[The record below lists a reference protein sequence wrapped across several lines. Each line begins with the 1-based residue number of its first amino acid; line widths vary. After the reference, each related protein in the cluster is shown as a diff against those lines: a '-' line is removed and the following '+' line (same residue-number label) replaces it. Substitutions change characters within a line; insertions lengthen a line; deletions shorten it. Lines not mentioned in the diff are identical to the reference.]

1 MRFRRYGG
9 TRGSTPPR
17 GRTGLYWFLIPACA
31 GLGGPVAGGHCGAA
45 RCQLHHC
52 SVSRLKRSGRS
63 SIAPRQARTRRW
75 AASTTPTWRGCTATA
90 SPRVG
95 DETEAE
101 DLTEEIFLKVLGAID
116 RFEWRPGAE
125 GQRIPFGAWIFR
137 IARNEVASFQRRAA
151 ARPRRAEFSDLVA
164 ERLRDEGRGPQ
175 ELAETKLTIEEV
187 FRAVRQLPEAQRDVI
202 LLRFASGLSVKETA
216 ESLGKNVPNVK
227 VLQHKGV
234 QRLREVLTAS
244 PETREARRP

>member
-1 MRFRRYGG
+1 MSSPPLFGLSPEEERSLVDRAKAGENEALGRLYDAYVARLYRYCL
-9 TRGSTPPR
+9 T
-17 GRTGLYWFLIPACA
+17 
-31 GLGGPVAGGHCGAA
+31 
-45 RCQLHHC
+45 
-52 SVSRLKRSGRS
+52 
-63 SIAPRQARTRRW
+63 
-75 AASTTPTWRGCTATA
+75 
-90 SPRVG
+90 RVG

-137 IARNEVASFQRRAA
+137 IARNEVASFQRRVA

>member
-1 MRFRRYGG
+1 M
-9 TRGSTPPR
+9 STPPLFGLSPEEER
-17 GRTGLYWFLIPACA
+17 SLVDRAKAGESEAMGRLYDAY
-31 GLGGPVAGGHCGAA
+31 VA
-45 RCQLHHC
+45 
-52 SVSRLKRSGRS
+52 RLYRYCL
-63 SIAPRQARTRRW
+63 T
-75 AASTTPTWRGCTATA
+75 
-90 SPRVG
+90 RVG

-101 DLTEEIFLKVLGAID
+101 DLTEEIFVKVLGAID

-175 ELAETKLTIEEV
+175 ELTETKLTIEEV
-187 FRAVRQLPEAQRDVI
+187 FRAVRELPEAQRDVI

-216 ESLGKNVPNVK
+216 EALGKHEPNVK

-234 QRLREVLTAS
+234 QRLRELLAEPS
-244 PETREARRP
+244 GIHEARKP

>member
-1 MRFRRYGG
+1 M
-9 TRGSTPPR
+9 STPPLFGLSPEEER
-17 GRTGLYWFLIPACA
+17 SLVDRAKAGENEALGRLYDAY
-31 GLGGPVAGGHCGAA
+31 VA
-45 RCQLHHC
+45 
-52 SVSRLKRSGRS
+52 RLYRYCL
-63 SIAPRQARTRRW
+63 T
-75 AASTTPTWRGCTATA
+75 
-90 SPRVG
+90 RVG

-234 QRLREVLTAS
+234 QRLRELLTAS
-244 PETREARRP
+244 PETQEARRP

>member
-1 MRFRRYGG
+1 M
-9 TRGSTPPR
+9 STPPLFGLSPEEER
-17 GRTGLYWFLIPACA
+17 SLVDRAKAGENEALGRLYDAY
-31 GLGGPVAGGHCGAA
+31 VA
-45 RCQLHHC
+45 
-52 SVSRLKRSGRS
+52 RLYRYCL
-63 SIAPRQARTRRW
+63 T
-75 AASTTPTWRGCTATA
+75 
-90 SPRVG
+90 RVG

-202 LLRFASGLSVKETA
+202 LMRFASGLS
-216 ESLGKNVPNVK
+216 G
-227 VLQHKGV
+227 
-234 QRLREVLTAS
+234 
-244 PETREARRP
+244 

>member
-1 MRFRRYGG
+1 MSSPPLFGLSPEEERSLVDRAKAGESEALGRLYDAYVARLYRYCL
-9 TRGSTPPR
+9 T
-17 GRTGLYWFLIPACA
+17 
-31 GLGGPVAGGHCGAA
+31 
-45 RCQLHHC
+45 
-52 SVSRLKRSGRS
+52 
-63 SIAPRQARTRRW
+63 
-75 AASTTPTWRGCTATA
+75 
-90 SPRVG
+90 RVG

-175 ELAETKLTIEEV
+175 ELTETKLTIEEV
-187 FRAVRQLPEAQRDVI
+187 FRVVRQLPEAQRDVI

-234 QRLREVLTAS
+234 QRPA
-244 PETREARRP
+244 

>member
-1 MRFRRYGG
+1 MSSPPLFGLSPEEERSLVDRAKAGENEAMGRLYDAYVARLYRYCL
-9 TRGSTPPR
+9 T
-17 GRTGLYWFLIPACA
+17 
-31 GLGGPVAGGHCGAA
+31 
-45 RCQLHHC
+45 
-52 SVSRLKRSGRS
+52 
-63 SIAPRQARTRRW
+63 
-75 AASTTPTWRGCTATA
+75 
-90 SPRVG
+90 RVG

-101 DLTEEIFLKVLGAID
+101 DLTEEIFVKVLGAID

-175 ELAETKLTIEEV
+175 ELTETKLTIEEV
-187 FRAVRQLPEAQRDVI
+187 FRAVRELPEAQRDVI

-216 ESLGKNVPNVK
+216 EALGKHVPNVK

-234 QRLREVLTAS
+234 QRLRELLAEPS
-244 PETREARRP
+244 GIREARKP

>member
-1 MRFRRYGG
+1 MSSPPLFGLSPEEERSLVDRAKAGESEALGRLYDAYVARLYRYCL
-9 TRGSTPPR
+9 T
-17 GRTGLYWFLIPACA
+17 
-31 GLGGPVAGGHCGAA
+31 
-45 RCQLHHC
+45 
-52 SVSRLKRSGRS
+52 
-63 SIAPRQARTRRW
+63 
-75 AASTTPTWRGCTATA
+75 
-90 SPRVG
+90 RVG

-137 IARNEVASFQRRAA
+137 IARNEVASFQRRVA

-187 FRAVRQLPEAQRDVI
+187 FRVVRQLPEAQRDVI

>member
-1 MRFRRYGG
+1 MSSPPLFGLSPEEERSLVDRAKAGENEALGRLYDAYVARLYRYCL
-9 TRGSTPPR
+9 T
-17 GRTGLYWFLIPACA
+17 
-31 GLGGPVAGGHCGAA
+31 
-45 RCQLHHC
+45 
-52 SVSRLKRSGRS
+52 
-63 SIAPRQARTRRW
+63 
-75 AASTTPTWRGCTATA
+75 
-90 SPRVG
+90 RVG

>member
-1 MRFRRYGG
+1 M
-9 TRGSTPPR
+9 STPPLFGLSPEEER
-17 GRTGLYWFLIPACA
+17 SLVDRAKAGENEALGRLYDAY
-31 GLGGPVAGGHCGAA
+31 VA
-45 RCQLHHC
+45 
-52 SVSRLKRSGRS
+52 RLYRYCL
-63 SIAPRQARTRRW
+63 T
-75 AASTTPTWRGCTATA
+75 
-90 SPRVG
+90 RVG

-234 QRLREVLTAS
+234 QRLRELLAVS

>member
-1 MRFRRYGG
+1 M
-9 TRGSTPPR
+9 STPPLFGLSPEEER
-17 GRTGLYWFLIPACA
+17 SLVDRAKAGENEALGRLYDAY
-31 GLGGPVAGGHCGAA
+31 VA
-45 RCQLHHC
+45 
-52 SVSRLKRSGRS
+52 RLYRYCL
-63 SIAPRQARTRRW
+63 T
-75 AASTTPTWRGCTATA
+75 
-90 SPRVG
+90 RVG

-137 IARNEVASFQRRAA
+137 IARNEVASFQRRTA

>member
-1 MRFRRYGG
+1 M
-9 TRGSTPPR
+9 STPPLFGLSPEEER
-17 GRTGLYWFLIPACA
+17 SLVDRAKAGENEALGRLYDAY
-31 GLGGPVAGGHCGAA
+31 VA
-45 RCQLHHC
+45 
-52 SVSRLKRSGRS
+52 RLYRYCL
-63 SIAPRQARTRRW
+63 T
-75 AASTTPTWRGCTATA
+75 
-90 SPRVG
+90 RVG

-137 IARNEVASFQRRAA
+137 IARNEVASFQRRVA